1 VASGRLRRSV
11 PTTVTGDPVRSTI
24 LAVRARRAEIA
35 AEARETFGFAETRT
49 TVVVFG
55 GSQGALHLDEA
66 VAGALSILADR
77 DDLQLLVIT
86 GPEHTAVVER
96 AVAAGVP
103 LRVCVLPFLERMEL
117 AYALADLT
125 VTRAGATSIAEMTV
139 CGLPMV
145 LVPYPHATENH
156 QQANAVEMVRAGAA
170 LMELDAELTSERLA
184 ARILELVD
192 DDARR
197 RLMAQASA
205 AWGRP
210 DADRRL
216 ASLVLEHAR

>member
-1 VASGRLRRSV
+1 
-11 PTTVTGDPVRSTI
+11 
-24 LAVRARRAEIA
+24 
-35 AEARETFGFAETRT
+35 
-49 TVVVFG
+49 
-55 GSQGALHLDEA
+55 
-66 VAGALSILADR
+66 
-77 DDLQLLVIT
+77 
-86 GPEHTAVVER
+86 VER
-96 AVAAGVP
+96 AVQAESS

-139 CGLPMV
+139 CGLPMI

-156 QQANAVEMVRAGAA
+156 QEANAAEMVRAGAA
-170 LMELDAELTSERLA
+170 VMELDPDLSAAGLA
-184 ARILELVD
+184 GLILELVD
-192 DDARR
+192 DPERRAR
-197 RLMAQASA
+197 MARASA